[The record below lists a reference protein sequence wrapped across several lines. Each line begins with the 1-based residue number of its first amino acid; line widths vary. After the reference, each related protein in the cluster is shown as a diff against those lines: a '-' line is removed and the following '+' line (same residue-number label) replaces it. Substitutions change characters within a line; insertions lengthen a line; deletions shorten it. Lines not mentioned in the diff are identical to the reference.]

1 MNQEQKDNFELSA
14 AMPILNN
21 MGIPLCDVIYKG
33 QDEPDILIPNYNGR
47 CIGIEVVSS
56 HPMKIETNGKQNL
69 CQRKKY
75 LSTLVKGYKKQLY
88 KKGDKYNSLSVHF
101 KPKAYWDWDNDNI
114 ILEEIDDCINGKLR
128 RHWQYIYNASRK
140 DVKEENEDIIF
151 ITDSNIGI
159 SAKSLWIKE
168 PVDKKEERLTYYK
181 TLDKNKRIDEYWL
194 IVDFVYAQNVDLNKT
209 EQFEIDTEYD
219 RLYLVQYGDVK
230 RLK

>member
-1 MNQEQKDNFELSA
+1 MTQEQKDNLELSA

-21 MGIPLCDVIYKG
+21 MGIPLCDVIYRG
-33 QDEPDILIPNYNGR
+33 QDGPDILIPNYNGN

-56 HPMKIETNGKQNL
+56 HPMTIESDGKLNL
-69 CQRKKY
+69 CQRKDY
-75 LSTLVKGYKKQLY
+75 LSKLVKKYKKQLY
-88 KKGDKYNSLSVHF
+88 KEGDRCNWLSVHF
-101 KPKAYWDWDNDNI
+101 KSKAYWDWGNDNI

-128 RHWQYIYNASRK
+128 RRWQYIYNASRK
-140 DVKEENEDIIF
+140 VVKEENEDLVS

-159 SAKSLWIKE
+159 GAKSPWIDKYVE
-168 PVDKKEERLTYYK
+168 KKEDRLRYYK
-181 TLDKNKRIDEYWL
+181 TLDKNKDIDEYWL

-219 RLYLVQYGDVK
+219 RLYLVQNGDVK

>member
-1 MNQEQKDNFELSA
+1 MTQEQKDNLELSA
-14 AMPILNN
+14 AMPIISDL
-21 MGIPLCDVIYKG
+21 GISLCDVIYRG

-56 HPMKIETNGKQNL
+56 HPMIIESNGKQNL

-75 LSTLVKGYKKQLY
+75 LSQLVKNYKKQLY
-88 KKGDKYNSLSVHF
+88 DKGDKCNCLSIHF
-101 KPKAYWDWDNDNI
+101 KPKAYWDWGNDDI

-151 ITDSNIGI
+151 VTDSNIGI
-159 SAKSLWIKE
+159 GAKFLWIYKFVE
-168 PVDKKEERLTYYK
+168 KKEDRLRYYK
-181 TLDKNKRIDEYWL
+181 TLDKNKGIDEYWL

-209 EQFEIDTEYD
+209 EQFELDTKYD